1 MSVCA
6 GEDAKLL
13 STGEVLA
20 PLFGRMPPPAEVAA
34 CTGCMPAVK
43 VVNVTW
49 DGVGTPKPTDTTS
62 CYELILHGD
71 CALKAGRRSSPA
83 AEGHGTEL

>member
-1 MSVCA
+1 MTA

-20 PLFGRMPPPAEVAA
+20 PLFGAMPPPADVAA
-34 CTGCMPAVK
+34 CTGCTPAVK

-62 CYELILHGD
+62 CYELVLHGD
-71 CALKAGRRSSPA
+71 CSLKAGRSSA
-83 AEGHGTEL
+83 AAAQEEGHGSEL